1 MWRTFLQRYIK
12 SSPSDID
19 WCVVTVV
26 RYHVCQHFN
35 LAACRSRSLN
45 NWNCKYIHTC
55 LKRSSRII
63 RLIRSAT
70 ATFFFTK
77 FMMNFVKISA
87 ITTITYCVLR
97 CDGCQ
102 LRLCS
107 LFFQHVNLSFD
118 LIQPLFSG
126 WARCLVTWA
135 LHISTRSKYTHFKIN
150 FMFIDLVWFKSKP
163 NLKYDAS
170 VAVTAVAWN
179 CDNMCS
185 NAIAHFTFHSQ
196 PCIFQHYIFVL
207 QEIGITLEID
217 VLLQW
222 NNVYL
227 CYCSWCFFFISFL
240 CPKYLH
246 ATRSNVT
253 PWNICPFDKWSHTIY
268 WVSLIYDQ

>member
-1 MWRTFLQRYIK
+1 MFVNISIWPL
-12 SSPSDID
+12 
-19 WCVVTVV
+19 VAHV
-26 RYHVCQHFN
+26 RSITEIANTYTRVWSAHHASFAWSVRQPQHFFYQIYDELREN
-35 LAACRSRSLN
+35 LRNHNHYILCAAMRWLP
-45 NWNCKYIHTC
+45 
-55 LKRSSRII
+55 
-63 RLIRSAT
+63 
-70 ATFFFTK
+70 
-77 FMMNFVKISA
+77 
-87 ITTITYCVLR
+87 ITLVLT
-97 CDGCQ
+97 
-102 LRLCS
+102 
-107 LFFQHVNLSFD
+107 FFQHVNLSFD
-118 LIQPLFSG
+118 LIQPLFRG

-196 PCIFQHYIFVL
+196 PCIFQHCIFVL

-227 CYCSWCFFFISFL
+227 CHCSWCFFFISFFY
-240 CPKYLH
+240 PKYLH
-246 ATRSNVT
+246 TTRSNVML
-253 PWNICPFDKWSHTIY
+253 WNICPFDKWSHTIH
-268 WVSLIYDQ
+268 WVSLIYEQ